1 MNKYLQY
8 TIIISVSF
16 ISLYFA
22 FSGEDLNL
30 IASEFKKVNLIGV
43 LLASLILLIS
53 CLIRAYRWKLLIEP
67 LDKLTLRHVFS
78 ATMIGYFGNGVL
90 AFRLGEILKSYSVS
104 KNTNLKISQAIGTVI
119 LERVLDLIMVFIIS
133 LILIPWIPNQFSQI
147 KITLFILFS
156 TIIIFI
162 LVTFTFNKIK
172 PKFVKKYFNFFLT
185 IDNKVVAHLKSMY
198 DGFRVIS
205 NNKHLKSILF
215 SSFILWSIYFF
226 ITLIVLISCSINLR
240 VIDAGVLF
248 VLGSLALG
256 IPALP
261 GSLGTYDVAIKYIL
275 ITIFSVKNHEALNYA
290 LISHAISYFP
300 LTIVG
305 AIYFIF
311 GNVKFKNLK
320 NIN

>member
-16 ISLYFA
+16 ISLYLA
-22 FSGEDLNL
+22 FSGEDINL
-30 IASEFKKVNLIGV
+30 IVSEFKKVKLIGV
-43 LLASLILLIS
+43 CLASLILLAS

-67 LDKLTLRHVFS
+67 LDKLTLRHVFA

-119 LERVLDLIMVFIIS
+119 LERVLDLIMVFILS

-147 KITLFILFS
+147 KITLFIIFAI
-156 TIIIFI
+156 TITFIIVSI
-162 LVTFTFNKIK
+162 TFNKMK
-172 PKFVKKYFNFFLT
+172 PNSVKKYFNYFLS
-185 IDNKVVAHLKSMY
+185 IDNKVVAHLKSIY
-198 DGFRVIS
+198 DGLRVIS
-205 NNKHLKSILF
+205 NNKQLKSILF

-226 ITLIVLISCSINLR
+226 ITLIVLNSCSINLR
-240 VIDAGVLF
+240 IIDTGILF

-275 ITIFSVKNHEALNYA
+275 ITIFSVKNYEALNYA

-300 LTIVG
+300 LTLVG
-305 AIYFIF
+305 AMYFIF
-311 GNVKFKNLK
+311 GNVRLKNLK

>member
-43 LLASLILLIS
+43 FLASMILLIS

-67 LDKLTLRHVFS
+67 LDKLTLKHVFS

-119 LERVLDLIMVFIIS
+119 LERVLDLIMVLIIS
-133 LILIPWIPNQFSQI
+133 LILIPWIPDQFSQI

-156 TIIIFI
+156 ITFI
-162 LVTFTFNKIK
+162 YSV
-172 PKFVKKYFNFFLT
+172 
-185 IDNKVVAHLKSMY
+185 
-198 DGFRVIS
+198 R
-205 NNKHLKSILF
+205 ILF
-215 SSFILWSIYFF
+215 DFIHSI
-226 ITLIVLISCSINLR
+226 
-240 VIDAGVLF
+240 
-248 VLGSLALG
+248 
-256 IPALP
+256 
-261 GSLGTYDVAIKYIL
+261 
-275 ITIFSVKNHEALNYA
+275 
-290 LISHAISYFP
+290 
-300 LTIVG
+300 
-305 AIYFIF
+305 
-311 GNVKFKNLK
+311 
-320 NIN
+320 